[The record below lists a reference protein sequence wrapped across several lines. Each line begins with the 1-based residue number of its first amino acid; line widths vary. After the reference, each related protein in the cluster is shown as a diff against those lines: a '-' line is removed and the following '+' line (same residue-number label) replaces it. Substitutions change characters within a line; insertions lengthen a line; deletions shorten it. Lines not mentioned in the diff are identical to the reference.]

1 MILTI
6 VLGGIAAISIIFG
19 MIRFIKAQKYKI
31 RTAAGIQKTDYVVL
45 GGIEQ
50 YIQIRGED
58 RSNPIIIMLHGGPEC
73 YGFLFLLLAS

>member
-6 VLGGIAAISIIFG
+6 VLGGIAAIFIIFG

-45 GGIEQ
+45 GDIC
-50 YIQIRGED
+50 
-58 RSNPIIIMLHGGPEC
+58 SK
-73 YGFLFLLLAS
+73 